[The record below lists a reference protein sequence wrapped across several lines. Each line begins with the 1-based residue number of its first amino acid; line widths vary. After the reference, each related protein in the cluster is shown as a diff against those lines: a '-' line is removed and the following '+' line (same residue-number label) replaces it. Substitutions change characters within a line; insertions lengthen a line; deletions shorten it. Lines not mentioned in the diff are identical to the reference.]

1 MPPRQSGTLTE
12 AELRVMDV
20 LWRKGSGTVQQVL
33 DSMSQKPA
41 LAYNSVLTTIR
52 VLERKGYLKH
62 LKEGRAYVYTPLVGQ
77 REATRSEIRHLV
89 SRFFKNSQEQ
99 LVLNLLED
107 QGIGSEEIGRLR
119 EMLVQKD
126 MAQHDMVQHDMVQR
140 GTVQSDMVQSD
151 KLGQAQKDT
160 VQKDAK

>member
-1 MPPRQSGTLTE
+1 MPPRQSDTLTE
-12 AELRVMDV
+12 AELRIMNV
-20 LWRKGSGTVQQVL
+20 LWEMGSGTVQQVL
-33 DSMSQKPA
+33 DSITQTPT

-62 LKEGRAYVYTPLVGQ
+62 LKDGRAHVYTPLVGQ
-77 REATRSEIRHLV
+77 QEATRSEIRHLV

-107 QGIGSEEIGRLR
+107 QGVGQEEIDRLR

-126 MAQHDMVQHDMVQR
+126 
-140 GTVQSDMVQSD
+140 
-151 KLGQAQKDT
+151 
-160 VQKDAK
+160 AK